1 MAGTERFVFSFVDLY
16 GDKPDE
22 IVSVSV
28 KHTVLSSSA
37 NRPKHDARKTLTITG
52 LESSN
57 GGRYLVQVFPTRY
70 RPEGL
75 FLRVKEDEKLEH
87 DFIMIP
93 DPDRVSSVTFPS
105 YADLGEDLKKVLER
119 STVEGSEDKQGE
131 KLYEDLGDLRTAG
144 LLNLYAKMKATRFE
158 GGRDAF
164 SFVSA
169 LKRIRGERFFAD
181 VDKDYR
187 DTVKNSVLSKLFEKV
202 PATLHNPP
210 IGYALDDSFKTFDA
224 AGNLQLTFFRKQD
237 ALEFMVDADI
247 DRSKGLEHV
256 FDVVSHSIT
265 HKDTHPYDVHAILL
279 IDQEIDTGYR
289 LVV

>member
-16 GDKPDE
+16 GDRPDDA
-22 IVSVSV
+22 VSVSV

-37 NRPKHDARKTLTITG
+37 NKPKHDARKTLTITE
-52 LESSN
+52 LDSSN

-75 FLRVKEDEKLEH
+75 FLQVKEDQKLQH
-87 DFIMIP
+87 DFIMVP
-93 DPDRVSSVTFPS
+93 EPDRVTSVTFPD
-105 YADLGEDLKKVLER
+105 YLELGEDLRKVLEN
-119 STVEGSEDKQGE
+119 STVEGSEDKQG
-131 KLYEDLGDLRTAG
+131 KALYEELDDLRKAG
-144 LLNLYAKMKATRFE
+144 LLNLYAKMKATKFE
-158 GGRDAF
+158 SGRDAF
-164 SFVSA
+164 SFVSV
-169 LKRIRGERFFAD
+169 LRRIRGERFFAE
-181 VDKDYR
+181 VKKDYR
-187 DTVKNSVLSKLFEKV
+187 DEVKNSVHSKLFEKV
-202 PATLHNPP
+202 PGALHTPP
-210 IGYALDDSFKTFDA
+210 IGYTLDDSFKTFDA

-279 IDQEIDTGYR
+279 IDQKIDTGYR

>member
-75 FLRVKEDEKLEH
+75 FLQVKEDEKVEH
-87 DFIMIP
+87 GFIMIP
-93 DPDRVSSVTFPS
+93 DPDRVTSVTFPS
-105 YADLGEDLKKVLER
+105 YADLGEDLKRVLEH

-131 KLYEDLGDLRTAG
+131 ALYKDLGDLRTAG

-202 PATLHNPP
+202 PGALHNPP
-210 IGYALDDSFKTFDA
+210 VGYTLDDSFKTFDA

-279 IDQEIDTGYR
+279 IDQKIDTGYR